1 MRRWNGWGDD
11 GTDFPLNEAAQ
22 AWIKEK
28 LGAGTVPRDVSKADA
43 IAQVPD
49 SKLADF
55 AGAVVDPLA
64 RIRHAHG
71 ESFPDWLALKSGQ
84 LGPFPDAIVYPET
97 HDEVAAIMQQA
108 QQRGCMVIPY
118 GGGTS
123 VVGHLTVPETD
134 QPVLSVDMSRL
145 NRLMDINTESRLAR
159 FGAGVAGPDVEA
171 QLRAQGYMLGHL
183 PQSFEYSTLGGW
195 VVTRSSGQ
203 QSLRY
208 GRIEQLFAGG
218 RMVTTQGTLE
228 MPTIPAIGAGPDIKD
243 FVLGSEGRMGILSEA
258 IVRVTPVPEEE
269 NFNAVFFP
277 DWESARAAVR
287 DITQAGP
294 RLSMLRLSNPI
305 ETFTQLMLAG
315 HPRQIAALES
325 YLKLRGMTAYDGQD
339 GLQGKCMLMI
349 GITGTQA
356 QCRAA
361 RREALGIARKFGG
374 VHIGRSIGRS
384 WAQNRFKGP
393 YLRNTLWDA
402 GYAADTAETS
412 VDWDKVTPCMQAIE
426 AAAESAL
433 AGFGEKVHAFTHLSH
448 VYAQGS
454 SIYSTFI
461 YRVGKDHDETY
472 ARWRA
477 LKSAV
482 CEVMVEYGGTISH
495 QHGVGI
501 DHKPYLPAEK
511 KELGIS
517 TLQNVIRH
525 FDPDGMMNPGKLV
538 D

>member
-11 GTDFPLNEAAQ
+11 SVDMPLNEAART
-22 AWIKEK
+22 WIANK
-28 LGAGTVPRDVSKADA
+28 LGPGKPPSDISREDATRRVPESR
-43 IAQVPD
+43 
-49 SKLADF
+49 LADF
-55 AGAVVDPLA
+55 PAASTDPLA

-71 ESFPDWLALKSGQ
+71 ESFPDWWALKTGR

-97 HDEVAAIMQQA
+97 HDEVVSVLKSAGE
-108 QQRGCMVIPY
+108 RGCMVIPY

-134 QPVLSVDMSRL
+134 QPVLSVDLSRL
-145 NRLMDINTESRLAR
+145 NKLLDLDEQDRLAT

-171 QLRAQGYMLGHL
+171 QLRAHGYMLGHL

-218 RMVTTQGTLE
+218 RMVTPKGVLE

-243 FVLGSEGRMGILSEA
+243 FIMGSEGRMGILSEA
-258 IVRVTPVPEEE
+258 KVRVTPVPEQED
-269 NFNAVFFP
+269 FHVVFFP
-277 DWESARAAVR
+277 SWEAGREGVRA
-287 DITQAGP
+287 IKQAGTP
-294 RLSMLRLSNPI
+294 LSMLRLSNPI

-315 HPRQIAALES
+315 HPGQIAALEK
-325 YLKLRGMTAYDGQD
+325 YLALRGCGPLENND
-339 GLQGKCMLMI
+339 GKCMLVM
-349 GITGTQA
+349 GVTGTHA
-356 QCRAA
+356 QCRFM
-361 RREALGIARKFGG
+361 RRQALSIARQHKG
-374 VHIGRSIGRS
+374 VHTGRMIGKA
-384 WAQNRFKGP
+384 WAKNRFMGP

-402 GYAADTAETS
+402 GYGADTAETS
-412 VDWDKVTPCMQAIE
+412 VDWHKVTDCMRDIEQA
-426 AAAESAL
+426 AHDAFAE
-433 AGFGEKVHAFTHLSH
+433 FGEKVHAFTHLSH
-448 VYAQGS
+448 VYNQGS

-461 YRVGKDHDETY
+461 FRIADDPDETWT
-472 ARWRA
+472 RWRR
-477 LKSAV
+477 LKNGIS
-482 CEVMVEYGGTISH
+482 EVMVKYGGTISH

-511 KELGIS
+511 RELGIGAIQA
-517 TLQNVIRH
+517 LARH

>member
-22 AWIKEK
+22 SWIKEK
-28 LGAGTVPRDVSKADA
+28 LGPGTAPSDISQDDA
-43 IAQVPD
+43 IAKVPE
-49 SKLADF
+49 SRLADF
-55 AGAVVDPLA
+55 TAASVNPLA

-97 HDEVAAIMQQA
+97 HEQVVEIIAQA

-123 VVGHLTVPETD
+123 VVGHLTVPQTD

-145 NRLMDINTESRLAR
+145 NRLMDINEESRLAR

-171 QLRAQGYMLGHL
+171 QLRAHGYMLGHL

-203 QSLRY
+203 QSLKY

-218 RMVTTQGTLE
+218 RMVTTQGVLD

-243 FVLGSEGRMGILSEA
+243 LVLGSEGRMGILSEA
-258 IVRVTPVPEEE
+258 IVRVTPVPQQEH
-269 NFNAVFFP
+269 FHAMFFP

-287 DITQAGP
+287 DITQSGP
-294 RLSMLRLSNPI
+294 RLSMLRLSNPV

-315 HPRQIAALES
+315 HPRQIAALEA
-325 YLKLRGMTAYDGQD
+325 YLRLRGLSDYDGQAGGD
-339 GLQGKCMLMI
+339 GKCMLMM
-349 GITGTQA
+349 GVTGSSTQCA
-356 QCRAA
+356 SA
-361 RREALGIARKFGG
+361 RREALSIASKHKG
-374 VHIGRSIGRS
+374 VHVGRSIGRS
-384 WAQNRFKGP
+384 WAKNRFKGP

-412 VDWDKVTPCMQAIE
+412 VDWDKVTPCMRAIE
-426 AAAESAL
+426 AAAHAAL
-433 AGFGEKVHAFTHLSH
+433 AEFGEKVHAFTHLSH

-461 YRVGKDHDETY
+461 YRAGADHEETY
-472 ARWRA
+472 ARWRR
-477 LKSAV
+477 LKTAV

-495 QHGVGI
+495 QHGVGV
-501 DHKPYLPAEK
+501 DHKPYLEAEK
-511 KELGIS
+511 KPLGIGA
-517 TLQNVIRH
+517 LKQVIQH
-525 FDPDGMMNPGKLV
+525 FDPDGMMNPGKLI

>member
-1 MRRWNGWGDD
+1 MRRWNGWGDE
-11 GTDFPLNEAAQ
+11 GTEFPLNETAL
-22 AWIKEK
+22 AWLQDK
-28 LGAGTVPRDVSKADA
+28 LGPGTRPRDISQADA
-43 IAQVPD
+43 IAQVPE
-49 SKLADF
+49 SRLADF
-55 AGAVVDPLA
+55 PDAVSDPLK

-71 ESFPDWLALKSGQ
+71 ESFPDWLALKSGH
-84 LGPFPDAIVYPET
+84 LGPFPDAVVYPET
-97 HDEVAAIMQQA
+97 HDQVTAVLNKAGEL
-108 QQRGCMVIPY
+108 GCMVIPY

-123 VVGHLTVPETD
+123 VVGHLAVPDTD
-134 QPVLSVDMSRL
+134 QPVLSVDMSRM
-145 NRLMDINTESRLAR
+145 NRLLDLNEESRLAT

-218 RMVTTQGTLE
+218 RMATPQGTLE

-258 IVRVTPVPEEE
+258 TVRIRPIPQQEH
-269 NFNAVFFP
+269 FHAVFFP
-277 DWESARAAVR
+277 NWATANDAVR
-287 DITQAGP
+287 DLVQAGIP
-294 RLSMLRLSNPI
+294 LSMLRLSNPV

-315 HPRQIAALES
+315 HPRQIKLLEA
-325 YLKLRGMTAYDGQD
+325 YLKLRGLNAYDGQD
-339 GLQGKCMLMI
+339 GKCMLML
-349 GITGTQA
+349 GLTGSRSLCA
-356 QCRAA
+356 YA
-361 RREALGIARKFGG
+361 RRQALAIAGQHRG

-426 AAAESAL
+426 AAAHAAL
-433 AGFGEKVHAFTHLSH
+433 AEFDEKVHAFTHLSH
-448 VYAQGS
+448 VYPQGS

-461 YRVGKDHDETY
+461 YRAAPDRDETH
-472 ARWRA
+472 ARWQR
-477 LKSAV
+477 LKRGVS
-482 CEVMVEYGGTISH
+482 EVMVKYGGTISH

-511 KELGIS
+511 RPLGIS
-517 TLQNVIRH
+517 TLQSVMQH
-525 FDPDGMMNPGKLV
+525 FDPGGIMNPGKLV

>member
-1 MRRWNGWGDD
+1 MRRWNGWGDE
-11 GTDFPLNEAAQ
+11 GTDFPLNETAL
-22 AWIKEK
+22 AWLRDK
-28 LGAGTVPRDVSKADA
+28 LGPGTPPSDISQEQA
-43 IAQVPD
+43 IALVPD
-49 SKLADF
+49 SRLADF
-55 AGAVVDPLA
+55 PNTVTDPLQ

-84 LGPFPDAIVYPET
+84 MGPFPDAMVFPET
-97 HDEVAAIMQQA
+97 HDQVETVLRQAAE
-108 QQRGCMVIPY
+108 RGCMVIPY

-123 VVGHLTVPETD
+123 VVGHLSVPATE
-134 QPVLSVDMSRL
+134 QPVLSVDMSRM
-145 NRLMDINTESRLAR
+145 NRLLDLNEESRLAR

-218 RMVTTQGTLE
+218 RMATPKGTLE
-228 MPTIPAIGAGPDIKD
+228 MPTIPATGAGPDIKD

-258 IVRVTPVPEEE
+258 IVRVTPVPQQE
-269 NFNAVFFP
+269 NFHAVFFP
-277 DWESARAAVR
+277 DWQTARNAVR
-287 DITQAGP
+287 DITQAGV
-294 RLSMLRLSNPI
+294 RLSMLRLSNPV

-315 HPRQIAALES
+315 HPRQIAALEA
-325 YLKLRGMTAYDGQD
+325 YLKLRGLGGYDGED
-339 GLQGKCMLMI
+339 GKCMLMV
-349 GITGTQA
+349 GVTGSRS
-356 QCRAA
+356 QCGLA
-361 RREALGIARKFGG
+361 RREALAIAARHSG

-393 YLRNTLWDA
+393 YLRNTLWEA

-412 VDWDKVTPCMQAIE
+412 VDWDKVSPCMRAIE
-426 AAAESAL
+426 AAAHRAL
-433 AGFGEKVHAFTHLSH
+433 AEFDEKVHAFTHLSH

-461 YRVGKDHDETY
+461 FRAGTDRDETH
-472 ARWRA
+472 ARWQR
-477 LKSAV
+477 LKAAV
-482 CEVMVEYGGTISH
+482 SEVMVEFGGTISH

-511 KELGIS
+511 KALGIS
-517 TLQNVIRH
+517 TLQTVMQH
-525 FDPDGMMNPGKLV
+525 YDPDGMMNPGKLV

>member
-11 GTDFPLNEAAQ
+11 TVDFPLNDAARKY
-22 AWIKEK
+22 ISEK
-28 LGAGTVPRDVSKADA
+28 LGPGTPPKDISCEDA
-43 IAQVPD
+43 IAKVPE
-49 SKLADF
+49 SGLADF
-55 AGAVVDPLA
+55 PGADTDPLA

-71 ESFPDWLALKSGQ
+71 ESFPDWWALKTGRQ
-84 LGPFPDAIVYPET
+84 GPYPDAIVYPES
-97 HDEVAAIMQQA
+97 HEEVVAILKTA
-108 QQRGCMVIPY
+108 GQRGCMVIPY

-123 VVGHLTVPETD
+123 VVGHLTVPDTD
-134 QPVLSVDMSRL
+134 QPVLSVDMGRL
-145 NRLMDINTESRLAR
+145 CKLMDLNEEDRLAR

-171 QLRAQGYMLGHL
+171 QLRAHGYMLGHL

-208 GRIEQLFAGG
+208 GRIEQVFAGG
-218 RMVTTQGTLE
+218 RMVTPKGTLE
-228 MPTIPAIGAGPDIKD
+228 MPTIPATGAGPDIKD

-258 IVRVTPVPEEE
+258 AVRVTPVPEQED
-269 NFNAVFFP
+269 FHAVFFP
-277 DWESARAAVR
+277 SWEAGKEAVR
-287 DITQAGP
+287 AITQSGA

-315 HPRQIAALES
+315 HPGQIAALEK
-325 YLKLRGMTAYDGQD
+325 YLAMRGAGAYDEQSRD
-339 GLQGKCMLMI
+339 GKCMLMM
-349 GITGTQA
+349 GVTGTQA

-361 RREALGIARKFGG
+361 RRQALAIAARFRG
-374 VHIGRSIGRS
+374 VHTGRFIGKA
-384 WAQNRFKGP
+384 WAKNRFRGP

-412 VDWDKVTPCMQAIE
+412 VDWHKVSDCMREVEQA
-426 AAAESAL
+426 AHDAL
-433 AGFGEKVHAFTHLSH
+433 AEFDESIHAFTHLSH
-448 VYAQGS
+448 VYNQGS

-461 YRVGKDHDETY
+461 YRVAEDHDETY
-472 ARWRA
+472 ARWQK

-482 CEVMVEYGGTISH
+482 SEVMVRYGGTISH

-517 TLQNVIRH
+517 GIQALVKH
-525 FDPDGMMNPGKLV
+525 YDPDGMMNPGKLV

>member
-11 GTDFPLNEAAQ
+11 SVDFPLNEGAKAFLAQ
-22 AWIKEK
+22 N
-28 LGAGTVPRDVSKADA
+28 LGPGIAPRDVSKEEA
-43 IAQVPD
+43 IAKVPE
-49 SKLADF
+49 SKLDSF
-55 AGAVVDPLA
+55 SGASTDPLA

-71 ESFPDWLALKSGQ
+71 ESFPDWWALKTGR
-84 LGPFPDAIVYPET
+84 LGPFPDAIVYPES
-97 HDEVAAIMQQA
+97 HDEVVAILKAANEQ
-108 QQRGCMVIPY
+108 GCMVIPY

-145 NRLMDINTESRLAR
+145 NKLMNLDEQDQLATM
-159 FGAGVAGPDVEA
+159 GAGAAGPDVEA
-171 QLRAQGYMLGHL
+171 QLRARGYMLGHL

-208 GRIEQLFAGG
+208 GRIEQMFAGG
-218 RMVTTQGTLE
+218 RMVTPKGTLE

-243 FVLGSEGRMGILSEA
+243 FIMGSEGRMGILSEA
-258 IVRVTPVPEEE
+258 TVRVVPVPEQE
-269 NFNAVFFP
+269 NFHAVFFP
-277 DWESARAAVR
+277 DWETAKEAVR
-287 DITQAGP
+287 AITQSGT

-315 HPRQIAALES
+315 HPGQIAVLEK
-325 YLKLRGMTAYDGQD
+325 YLSVRGAGPYDGND
-339 GLQGKCMLMI
+339 GKCMLMI
-349 GITGTQA
+349 GITGTA
-356 QCRAA
+356 SQCRFS
-361 RREALGIARKFGG
+361 RRQTLAIARQFKG
-374 VHIGRSIGRS
+374 VHTGRFIGKG
-384 WAQNRFKGP
+384 WAKNRFRGP

-412 VDWDKVTPCMQAIE
+412 VDWHKVSDCMRDIE
-426 AAAESAL
+426 KAAHDAF
-433 AGFGEKVHAFTHLSH
+433 AGIGEKVHAFTHLSH
-448 VYAQGS
+448 VYNQGS

-461 YRVGKDHDETY
+461 YRIGDDPDDTY
-472 ARWRA
+472 ARWRR
-477 LKSAV
+477 LKTAV
-482 CEVMVEYGGTISH
+482 CEVMVRYGGTISH
-495 QHGVGI
+495 QHGVGV

-517 TLQNVIRH
+517 AIQALAKH
-525 FDPDGMMNPGKLV
+525 YDPEGMMNPGKLV